1 MNAHASTARAE
12 RTQPVHIGDHL
23 REWRQR
29 RHLSQLDLAGD
40 AEISARHLSF
50 VETGRAAP
58 SREMVLKL
66 AERLEV
72 PLRERNVLLVAAG
85 FAPAFPQRS
94 LDDPALKSA
103 RQAIDLVLKA
113 HEPNPALAY
122 DRHWNLV
129 TANRMVAPL
138 LEGIPPHLLGQP
150 FNILR
155 LAFHP
160 EGLAPRTVNLAE
172 WSAHLLERL
181 HRQCEATADPE
192 LLKLYQE
199 LKAYRMPARS
209 GPVSADNVAIPFK
222 LRSAGG
228 EVLSF
233 ISTTMVFGTPV
244 DITLQELA
252 LETFFPADDLTAE
265 RMRQI
270 AAKSGVIRRMG
281 GAKRNPSFQRLARL
295 MGFAALYPSY
305 MLAVYS
311 APRPSHNRR
320 MDSRQ
325 HAPLPVN
332 PVGDL
337 LRGWR
342 NRRAMSQADLA
353 FEAGISIKHL
363 SYVETGK
370 AVGSREILLQL
381 ASALGLSL
389 RDRNALLEAGGF
401 ARQYGERDLSAPE
414 VADAKRAIDLLLRR
428 HEPFPAIVTDR
439 RWNVMQANR
448 AATRLM
454 TMLLGAERMTRPLNH
469 MRMFLAPDELRPFVV
484 DWPDVAPRCWR
495 APATRRWP
503 HRSIWRCNRP
513 GANC

>member
-12 RTQPVHIGDHL
+12 PAKPIHIGEHL

-29 RHLSQLDLAGD
+29 RHLSQLDLAGE

-50 VETGRAAP
+50 LETGCSAP
-58 SREMVLKL
+58 SRDMVLKL
-66 AERLEV
+66 AERLDV

-85 FAPAFPQRS
+85 FAPAFPQRA

-103 RQAIDLVLKA
+103 REAIDLVLKA

-129 TANRMVAPL
+129 SANRMLAPL
-138 LEGIPPHLLGQP
+138 LEGVPDRLLGQP

-160 EGLAPRTVNLAE
+160 EALAARTVNLAE
-172 WSAHLLERL
+172 WCGHLLERL

-209 GPVSADNVAIPFK
+209 GPVSGDNVAIPFK

-252 LETFFPADDLTAE
+252 LETFFPADDLTAV

-270 AAKSGVIRRMG
+270 AAS
-281 GAKRNPSFQRLARL
+281 
-295 MGFAALYPSY
+295 
-305 MLAVYS
+305 
-311 APRPSHNRR
+311 
-320 MDSRQ
+320 
-325 HAPLPVN
+325 
-332 PVGDL
+332 
-337 LRGWR
+337 
-342 NRRAMSQADLA
+342 
-353 FEAGISIKHL
+353 
-363 SYVETGK
+363 
-370 AVGSREILLQL
+370 
-381 ASALGLSL
+381 LG
-389 RDRNALLEAGGF
+389 
-401 ARQYGERDLSAPE
+401 
-414 VADAKRAIDLLLRR
+414 
-428 HEPFPAIVTDR
+428 
-439 RWNVMQANR
+439 
-448 AATRLM
+448 
-454 TMLLGAERMTRPLNH
+454 
-469 MRMFLAPDELRPFVV
+469 
-484 DWPDVAPRCWR
+484 
-495 APATRRWP
+495 
-503 HRSIWRCNRP
+503 
-513 GANC
+513 